1 MISAINRKLLRDL
14 WRIKGQAFAI
24 ACVIGSG
31 VTMFVMY
38 RSTFDS
44 LDLTLNSY
52 YQDQRFADVFAAAKR
67 VPESL
72 MPRIAAIPGVAQA
85 ESRVVAGVTLDM
97 PGMDEP
103 AMGRLV
109 SVPAD
114 GRPLLNDVFLR
125 KGRWIA
131 PNRTDEVI
139 VSESFTQR
147 HGLEPGDFLTA
158 VLNGTRRQLR
168 IVGIGLSPEYIY
180 SIRPGDL
187 MPDPK
192 RYGILWMERKALA
205 AAFDLEGSFNDVT
218 LRLVPGAKEEDVLA
232 ELDRQLE
239 PYGGTGAI
247 SRALQT
253 SHWYLSNELE
263 QLRNMGNTLPLLFL
277 AVAAFLLNVVLAR
290 IVTVQREQIAAL
302 KANGYSNRDLGFH
315 YAKLGLLIAA
325 FGTVLGA
332 IGGRL
337 LAIQVTQLYVELF
350 QFPRLLYELSPS
362 RLVQATAVA
371 LGAALFGV
379 LGAVR
384 RVAAL
389 PPAEAMRPEAPAD
402 YRETWLERIG
412 LRRFLSA
419 PSRMILRNLSRKP
432 VRTLIAVGGIS
443 AGCGLVI
450 MGNSLADAVE
460 VLMNEQFFVLMRQDV
475 SVTFTEPTSDRVVY
489 ELSRLPGVAYVEP
502 ERSVPVRI
510 RHGHRSRQTSI
521 QGLVAEPRL
530 NRLLDEHGN
539 MVRPPAEG
547 LVLSDAM
554 ARLLDAGVGDELIV
568 EVQEGARPV
577 RRLRVVQV
585 IEQLMGIGTYMRI
598 DAVQRMMGEG
608 GAVSGA
614 FLQVEP
620 SQSDELYS
628 RLKEMPRVA
637 AVSRKAAAIESFR
650 TIFAKN
656 LNVLV
661 FFFTLFAT
669 IIAFGVV
676 YNSARISL
684 SERSRELASLR
695 VLGFRRSEISFIFLG
710 ELAVVTLLSLPVGF
724 ALGYGISLWTLQSFA
739 TELYR
744 FPIVLSR
751 QSFAAAGMTVVLAAL
766 ISGLA
771 VRRQLDRLD
780 LIAVLKTRE

>member
-14 WRIKGQAFAI
+14 WKIKGQALAI

-31 VTMFVMY
+31 VCMFVMY

-44 LDLTLNSY
+44 LGLTLDSY
-52 YQDQRFADVFAAAKR
+52 YREQRFGEVFAAAKR
-67 VPESL
+67 APESL
-72 MPRIAAIPGVAQA
+72 KPRIAAIPGVAQA
-85 ESRVVAGVTLDM
+85 ETRVVAGVTLDM

-131 PNRTDEVI
+131 PNRADEVI

-147 HGLEPGDFLTA
+147 HGLEPGDTLTA

-168 IVGIGLSPEYIY
+168 IVGIGLAPEYIY

-192 RYGILWMERKALA
+192 RFGIVWMERKALA

-218 LRLVPGAKEEDVLA
+218 LRLVPGARPEDAIA
-232 ELDRQLE
+232 ELDRRLE

-247 SRALQT
+247 PRSLQP

-302 KANGYSNRDLGFH
+302 KANGYSNRDLGLH
-315 YAKLGLLIAA
+315 YAQLGLLIAA
-325 FGTVLGA
+325 FGTLLGA
-332 IGGRL
+332 IAGRF
-337 LAIQVTQLYVELF
+337 LALDVTRMYAEVF
-350 QFPRLLYELSPS
+350 QFPRLQYELAPS
-362 RLVQATAVA
+362 RVLQATAVS
-371 LGAALFGV
+371 LGAALLGV

-389 PPAEAMRPEAPAD
+389 PPAEAMRPETPAD

-432 VRTLIAVGGIS
+432 ARTLIAVGGIS
-443 AGCGLVI
+443 AGCALVI
-450 MGNSLADAVE
+450 MGNSIKDAVE
-460 VLMNEQFFVLMRQDV
+460 VLMNEQFLVMMRQDV
-475 SVTFTEPTSDRVVY
+475 TVTFTEPTSEKVLH
-489 ELSRLPGVAYVEP
+489 ELARLPGVAYVEP

-510 RHGHRSRQTSI
+510 RHGHRSRRTSI

-530 NRLLDEHGN
+530 NRLMDEHRN
-539 MVRPPAEG
+539 VVEPPAEG
-547 LVLSDAM
+547 VVLSDTM
-554 ARLLDAGVGDELIV
+554 AELLGARAGDELIV

-585 IEQLMGIGTYMRI
+585 IDQLMGLAAYMRI

-620 SQSDELYS
+620 SQADELYR
-628 RLKEMPRVA
+628 RLKEMPRVG

-650 TIFAKN
+650 QIFAKN
-656 LNVLV
+656 LSVLV

-710 ELAVVTLLSLPVGF
+710 ELAVVTLVSLPVGF
-724 ALGYGISLWTLQSFA
+724 GLGYVLSLATLQSFA

-744 FPIVLSR
+744 FPAVLSR
-751 QSFAAAGMTVVLAAL
+751 QAFAAAGMTVVLAAL
-766 ISGLA
+766 VSGLA

>member
-1 MISAINRKLLRDL
+1 MLSAINRKLFRDL

-31 VTMFVMY
+31 VCMFVMY

-44 LDLTLNSY
+44 LGITLASY
-52 YQDQRFADVFAAAKR
+52 YDEQRFAEVFASAKR
-67 VPESL
+67 APESL
-72 MPRIAAIPGVAQA
+72 APRIAAIPGVAQA
-85 ESRVVAGVTLDM
+85 ETRVVAGVTLDM
-97 PGMDEP
+97 PDMEEP

-109 SVPAD
+109 SVPAG

-131 PNRTDEVI
+131 PNRPDEVI

-147 HGLEPGDFLTA
+147 NGLEPGDTLTA
-158 VLNGTRRQLR
+158 VLNGRRRQLR
-168 IVGIGLSPEYIY
+168 IVGIGLAPEYIY

-205 AAFDLEGSFNDVT
+205 AAFDLEGSFNDVS
-218 LRLVPGAKEEDVLA
+218 LRLVPGAPVEDVIA
-232 ELDRQLE
+232 ELDRRLE

-247 SRALQT
+247 PRSLQV
-253 SHWYLSNELE
+253 SHWYLANGLE

-277 AVAAFLLNVVLAR
+277 MVAAFLLNVVLAR

-302 KANGYSNRDLGFH
+302 KANGYSNRDLGIH
-315 YAKLGLLIAA
+315 YARLGLLIAV
-325 FGTVLGA
+325 FGTALGA
-332 IGGRL
+332 VFGGWL
-337 LAIQVTQLYVELF
+337 GLVVTRMYAEMF
-350 QFPRLLYELSPS
+350 QFATLYYELAPS
-362 RLVQATAVA
+362 RILEAAA
-371 LGAALFGV
+371 ISLGAALLGV

-402 YRETWLERIG
+402 YRETWIERLG
-412 LRRFLSA
+412 FGRYLSG
-419 PSRMILRNLSRKP
+419 PSRMVLRNLARKP

-443 AGCGLVI
+443 AGCALVI
-450 MGNSLADAVE
+450 MGNSIKDAVE
-460 VLMNEQFFVLMRQDV
+460 VLMNDQFLVLMRQDV
-475 SVTFTEPTSDRVVY
+475 TLSFTEPTSAKVMH
-489 ELSRLPGVAYVEP
+489 ELARLPGVAYAEP
-502 ERSVPVRI
+502 ERAVPVRI
-510 RHGHRSRQTSI
+510 RHGHRSRRTSI
-521 QGLVAEPRL
+521 QGLVAAPRL
-530 NRLLDEHGN
+530 NRLLDEEHN
-539 MVRPPAEG
+539 PVEPPAEG
-547 LVLSDAM
+547 IVLSDTM
-554 ARLLDAGVGDELIV
+554 AALLDAGVGDELIV

-585 IEQLMGIGTYMRI
+585 IDQLMGLAAYMRI
-598 DAVQRMMGEG
+598 DAVQRMMGDD
-608 GAVSGA
+608 AVSGA

-620 SQSDELYS
+620 SQADELYR
-628 RLKEMPRVA
+628 RLKQMPRVA

-650 TIFAKN
+650 QIFARN
-656 LNVLV
+656 LSVLV

-695 VLGFRRSEISFIFLG
+695 VLGFRRSEISYIFLG
-710 ELAVVTLLSLPVGF
+710 ELAVVTLISLPVGF
-724 ALGYGISLWTLQSFA
+724 ALGYGLSLATLQSFA

-744 FPIVLSR
+744 FPVVLSR
-751 QSFAAAGMTVVLAAL
+751 QAFAAAGLTVVLAAL
-766 ISGLA
+766 VSGLA

>member
-1 MISAINRKLLRDL
+1 MISALNRKLLRDL
-14 WRIKGQAFAI
+14 WRMKGQAVAI
-24 ACVIGSG
+24 ACVIASG
-31 VTMFVMY
+31 VCMFVMY

-44 LDLTLNSY
+44 LGITLDSY
-52 YQDQRFADVFAAAKR
+52 YDEQRFAQVFASAKR
-67 VPESL
+67 APESL
-72 MPRIAAIPGVAQA
+72 AARIAAIPGVAQA
-85 ESRVVAGVTLDM
+85 ETRVVAGVTLDM

-109 SVPAD
+109 SLPAE

-131 PNRTDEVI
+131 PNRADEVI

-147 HGLEPGDFLTA
+147 HGLEPGDTLTA

-168 IVGIGLSPEYIY
+168 IVGIGLAPEYIY
-180 SIRPGDL
+180 SIRAGDL

-192 RYGILWMERKALA
+192 RFGILWMERKALA
-205 AAFDLEGSFNDVT
+205 AAFDLEGSFNDVS
-218 LRLVPGAKEEDVLA
+218 LRLVPGAREEDVIA
-232 ELDRQLE
+232 DLDRVLE

-247 SRALQT
+247 PRSLQV

-277 AVAAFLLNVVLAR
+277 MVAAFLLNVVLAR

-315 YAKLGLLIAA
+315 YAKLGLMVASL
-325 FGTVLGA
+325 GTVLGA
-332 IGGRL
+332 VCGFFLGL
-337 LAIQVTQLYVELF
+337 DVTEMYAELF
-350 QFPRLLYELSPS
+350 QFPKLRYELAPS
-362 RLVQATAVA
+362 RILQAAAVS
-371 LGAALFGV
+371 LGAALLGV
-379 LGAVR
+379 VGAVR

-412 LRRFLSA
+412 LGRFLSA

-443 AGCGLVI
+443 AGCALVI
-450 MGNSLADAVE
+450 MGNSIRDAVE
-460 VLMNEQFFVLMRQDV
+460 VLMNEQFLVLMRQDV
-475 SVTFTEPTSDRVVY
+475 TVTFNEPTSGNVIH
-489 ELSRLPGVAYVEP
+489 ELSRLPGVTFVEP
-502 ERSVPVRI
+502 VRTIPVKI
-510 RHGHRSRQTSI
+510 RHGHLSRQTSI

-530 NRLLDEHGN
+530 NRLMDAGR
-539 MVRPPAEG
+539 RPVQPPVQG
-547 LVLSDAM
+547 LVLSLSM
-554 ARLLDAGVGDELIV
+554 ARLLDAGPGDELIV
-568 EVQEGARPV
+568 EAQEGARPV

-585 IEQLMGIGTYMRI
+585 IDELMGLSAYMRI
-598 DAVQRMMGEG
+598 DAVQRMMGDG
-608 GAVSGA
+608 RAVSGA

-620 SQSDELYS
+620 SRADDLYR
-628 RLKEMPRVA
+628 RLKEMPRVS
-637 AVSRKAAAIESFR
+637 AVSRKSAAIESFR
-650 TIFAKN
+650 EIFAKN

-669 IIAFGVV
+669 VIAFGVV

-710 ELAVVTLLSLPVGF
+710 ELAIVTLLSLPVGF
-724 ALGYGISLWTLQSFA
+724 ALGWALSSVTLQSFA

-744 FPIVLSR
+744 FPTVISR
-751 QSFAAAGMTVVLAAL
+751 QAFATAGLTVVLAAL
-766 ISGLA
+766 VSGLA

>member
-31 VTMFVMY
+31 VCMFVMY

-44 LDLTLNSY
+44 LGLTLDTY
-52 YQDQRFADVFAAAKR
+52 YQEQRFAEVFAAAKR
-67 VPESL
+67 APESL

-109 SVPAD
+109 SIPAD

-131 PNRTDEVI
+131 PNRPDEVI

-147 HGLEPGDFLTA
+147 HGLEPGDSLTS

-168 IVGIGLSPEYIY
+168 IVGIGLAPEYIY

-205 AAFDLEGSFNDVT
+205 AAFDLEGSFNDVS
-218 LRLVPGAKEEDVLA
+218 LRLVPGAMEEDVLA
-232 ELDRQLE
+232 ELDRYLE
-239 PYGGTGAI
+239 PYGGTGAVP
-247 SRALQT
+247 RALQT

-302 KANGYSNRDLGFH
+302 KANGYSNRDLGLH
-315 YAKLGLLIAA
+315 YAKLGLLVAA

-337 LAIQVTQLYVELF
+337 LAMQVTQLYVELF
-350 QFPRLLYELSPS
+350 QFPRLQYELAPS
-362 RLVQATAVA
+362 RLLQATAVS
-371 LGAALFGV
+371 LGAALLGV

-389 PPAEAMRPEAPAD
+389 PPAEAMRPEAPPD

-475 SVTFTEPTSDRVVY
+475 TVTFTEPTSDRVLH

-539 MVRPPAEG
+539 RVQPPAEG
-547 LVLSDAM
+547 LVLSDSM

-620 SQSDELYS
+620 SQADELYR
-628 RLKEMPRVA
+628 RLKEMPRVG

-650 TIFAKN
+650 QIFAKN
-656 LNVLV
+656 LSVLV

-724 ALGYGISLWTLQSFA
+724 ALGYGISLVTLQSFA

-744 FPIVLSR
+744 FPTVLTR
-751 QSFAAAGMTVVLAAL
+751 HAFAAAGLTVVLASL
-766 ISGLA
+766 VSGLA

>member
-1 MISAINRKLLRDL
+1 MLSAINRKLLRDL
-14 WRIKGQAFAI
+14 WRIKGQALAI
-24 ACVIGSG
+24 AGVIGSG
-31 VTMFVMY
+31 VCMFIMY

-44 LDLTLNSY
+44 LGITLASY
-52 YQDQRFADVFAAAKR
+52 YEEQRFAEVFASAKR
-67 VPESL
+67 APESL
-72 MPRIAAIPGVAQA
+72 APRIAAIPGVAQA
-85 ESRVVAGVTLDM
+85 ETRVVAGVTLDM
-97 PGMDEP
+97 PDMEEP

-131 PNRTDEVI
+131 PNRPDEVI

-147 HGLEPGDFLTA
+147 NGLEHGDTLTA
-158 VLNGTRRQLR
+158 VLNGRRRQLR
-168 IVGIGLSPEYIY
+168 IVGIGLAPEYIY

-187 MPDPK
+187 LPDPK

-205 AAFDLEGSFNDVT
+205 AAFDLEGSFNDVS
-218 LRLVPGAKEEDVLA
+218 LRLVPGAQVEDVIA
-232 ELDRQLE
+232 ELDRRLE

-247 SRALQT
+247 PRSLQV

-277 AVAAFLLNVVLAR
+277 MVAAFLLNVVLAR

-302 KANGYSNRDLGFH
+302 KANGYSNRDLGIH
-315 YAKLGLLIAA
+315 YARLGLLIALVGTA
-325 FGTVLGA
+325 LGTVSGGWLG
-332 IGGRL
+332 L
-337 LAIQVTQLYVELF
+337 FVTRMYAEMF
-350 QFPRLLYELSPS
+350 QFAKLYYELAPS
-362 RLVQATAVA
+362 RILDAAA
-371 LGAALFGV
+371 ISLGAALLGV

-402 YRETWLERIG
+402 YRETWIERLG
-412 LRRFLSA
+412 LGRFLSG
-419 PSRMILRNLSRKP
+419 PSRMILRNLARKP

-443 AGCGLVI
+443 AGCALVI
-450 MGNSLADAVE
+450 MGNSIKDAVE
-460 VLMNEQFFVLMRQDV
+460 VLMNDQFLVLMRQDV
-475 SVTFTEPTSDRVVY
+475 TLSFAEPTSAKVMH
-489 ELSRLPGVAYVEP
+489 ELARLPGVVYAEP
-502 ERSVPVRI
+502 ERAVPVRI
-510 RHGHRSRQTSI
+510 RHGHRSRRTSI

-530 NRLLDEHGN
+530 NRLMDEEHN
-539 MVRPPAEG
+539 PIQPPAEG
-547 LVLSDAM
+547 LVLSDTM
-554 ARLLDAGVGDELIV
+554 AALLGAGVGDELIV

-585 IEQLMGIGTYMRI
+585 IEQLMGLAAYMRI
-598 DAVQRMMGEG
+598 DAVQRMMGDD
-608 GAVSGA
+608 AVSGA

-620 SQSDELYS
+620 SRADELYR
-628 RLKEMPRVA
+628 RLKEMPRVS

-650 TIFAKN
+650 QIFARN
-656 LNVLV
+656 LSVLV

-695 VLGFRRSEISFIFLG
+695 VLGFRRSEISYIFLG
-710 ELAVVTLLSLPVGF
+710 ELAVVMLLSLPVGF
-724 ALGYGISLWTLQSFA
+724 VLGYGLSLATLQSFA

-744 FPIVLSR
+744 FPVVLTR
-751 QSFAAAGMTVVLAAL
+751 QAFAAAGLTVVLAAL
-766 ISGLA
+766 VSGLA